1 MDSGTLEACIITGSI
16 STNIIQVTSV
26 SRHGLMLPRTRLELL
41 PSLMSYNRATT
52 KFWGRE
58 SSLNSLSS

>member
-1 MDSGTLEACIITGSI
+1 
-16 STNIIQVTSV
+16 
-26 SRHGLMLPRTRLELL
+26 
-41 PSLMSYNRATT
+41 MSYNRATT